1 MLCGED
7 LAAAASSRQHLH
19 LVAVLHRDE
28 GCGNHPR
35 RITQDEVAL
44 GLTEH
49 ENAVM
54 HGDLAFGQ
62 CAVQRRRS
70 RIAQTA
76 RPIFEEQPRRRI
88 VRPARNTSSI
98 HARSWLRASD
108 GWRATRSR
116 DSVRLVAVASREQV
130 VGLGMCGFAVDS
142 QVLLSRLCCVAIC
155 LARAWHPADWVASGS
170 SGRS

>member
-19 LVAVLHRDE
+19 LVAVFHRDE

-49 ENAVM
+49 ENAVI
-54 HGDLAFGQ
+54 HDDLAFGQ

-70 RIAQTA
+70 RDRADTAANIRRAAASTHRQA
-76 RPIFEEQPRRRI
+76 RPQHQFDTRKEL
-88 VRPARNTSSI
+88 V
-98 HARSWLRASD
+98 RASD
-108 GWRATRSR
+108 GWRAIRSR
-116 DSVRLVAVASREQV
+116 DPVRLVA
-130 VGLGMCGFAVDS
+130 
-142 QVLLSRLCCVAIC
+142 RL
-155 LARAWHPADWVASGS
+155 RAAN
-170 SGRS
+170 R